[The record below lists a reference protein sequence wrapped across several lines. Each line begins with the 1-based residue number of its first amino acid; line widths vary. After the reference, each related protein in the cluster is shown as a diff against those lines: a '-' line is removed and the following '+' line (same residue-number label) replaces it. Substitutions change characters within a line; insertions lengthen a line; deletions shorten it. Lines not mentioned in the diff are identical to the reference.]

1 MTVSNWQRPKKR
13 PTGYEDKNDP
23 VPGLTAQQSGSL
35 PAGSANSNVANLK
48 NQLQAANMSS
58 AIRCENL
65 VKTYRGK
72 PPVQAVRGIDFAVE
86 VGECYGVLGP
96 NGAGKTTT
104 IEILE
109 GLLSP
114 TSGEAEV
121 LGLNWRDNSIEIRER
136 IGVSLQETMLS
147 DRLSVSETLQL
158 FRSFY
163 RDGIDPHEA
172 MRRVSLEEKEEA
184 WIKTLSGGQKQRL
197 AVATALVGDPELIFL
212 DEPTTGLDPTS
223 RRQLWEIVESFGRAG
238 KTVLLTTHY
247 MEEAERLCDRVAIF
261 DNGKII
267 AEGTPGELIRS
278 LGAEHVIEFSIDHAL
293 EQFDDGMIRAIP
305 TVEDIERN
313 SDGFR
318 LTVGQPHVV
327 LPKLISG
334 LAEKNISLSSLT
346 TRHASLEDVFVSLTG
361 RHLSEDEQT

>member
-1 MTVSNWQRPKKR
+1 MP
-13 PTGYEDKNDP
+13 
-23 VPGLTAQQSGSL
+23 
-35 PAGSANSNVANLK
+35 
-48 NQLQAANMSS
+48 S
-58 AIRCENL
+58 AIRCTNL
-65 VKTYRGK
+65 TKTYKGK
-72 PPVQAVRGIDFAVE
+72 PPVEAVRGIDFEVN

-109 GLLSP
+109 GLLEA

-121 LGLNWRDNSIEIRER
+121 LEMSWSKNATAIRER
-136 IGVSLQETMLS
+136 IGVSLQETQLS
-147 DRLSVSETLQL
+147 DRLSVGETLNL

-163 RDGIDPHEA
+163 ASGIDATTA
-172 MRRVSLEEKEEA
+172 MERVSLQEKENA

-212 DEPTTGLDPTS
+212 DEPTTGLDPSS
-223 RRQLWEIVESFGRAG
+223 RRELWDIIETFKKHG

-261 DNGKII
+261 DAGKII
-267 AEGTPGELIRS
+267 AEGTPSDLIRS
-278 LGAEHVIEFSIDHAL
+278 LGAEHVIEFALDHDHDSFDLDLVQSIETVDHVDVS
-293 EQFDDGMIRAIP
+293 ESEI
-305 TVEDIERN
+305 
-313 SDGFR
+313 R

-327 LPKLISG
+327 LPQLISR
-334 LAEKNISLSSLT
+334 LAKKGISLASLT

-361 RHLSEDEQT
+361 RHLDEGDED